1 MTFEPHP
8 ESTSTLHHHHRP
20 WVVRHR
26 FFIGLIVGIAIAL
39 SPFAA
44 MKTYRFVK
52 ANAPN
57 PAPTVVVRQFVQV
70 PPGVTHEGEAVDDP
84 VQVERAQDAG
94 LRLRRDCAWGVPG
107 SQPYKGEVDQA
118 LRAAQLP
125 DDVVRELE
133 RRVRQGQVADQVIIA
148 NDGIRAV
155 NSGRYFGDTI
165 PAMAFGKTMC
175 LNTRV
180 NFRHGHVEYG
190 DLYLA
195 RAADGTEYAIMVP
208 YACGNVSVLGE
219 EMERGNGFGNGHE
232 VSEPPGW
239 VSLAAGIAGV
249 LWIRR
254 AANRRRRDL
263 AARE

>member
-1 MTFEPHP
+1 MTFEAHP
-8 ESTSTLHHHHRP
+8 ESASTLHHHHRS

-44 MKTYRFVK
+44 MKAYRFVK
-52 ANAPN
+52 ASAPK
-57 PAPTVVVRQFVQV
+57 PAPTAVARQFVSV
-70 PPGVTHEGEAVDDP
+70 PPGVTHEGDAVDDP
-84 VQVERAQDAG
+84 VQVERATDAG

-118 LRAAQLP
+118 LRAANLP
-125 DDVVRELE
+125 EDVVHELE

-195 RAADGTEYAIMVP
+195 RASDGTEYAIMVP

-239 VSLAAGIAGV
+239 LTLAAGVAGA

-254 AANRRRRDL
+254 TVNRRRRDL